1 MRHVEASLGQ
11 HLCKHL
17 DRARASNRGGGRERQ
32 VVPQPVGVG
41 VHGGVDGAGAG
52 AVVGQRRARDRI
64 SCSECCQK
72 PVPRLNV
79 PRRKLFGVRGK
90 TTRVGD
96 NGAQEQSRRLGTG
109 IFRLREELKQF
120 RHEGRRRSCIGG
132 GASEFPSE
140 FPEQRR
146 RLGTGLSRIW
156 EELQKFGHE
165 GGCGACRRVDR
176 SHVLRD
182 GVGVRAAV
190 RMVVDN
196 AHDARSEPFS
206 HRAIQLVVVREHQF
220 ERLLRSSPHRPPRGS
235 PVCVPPLANHSVR
248 ELVPEEELGGR
259 ALAVQLER
267 AVLEE
272 RRRIL
277 AQPEFSTRERNH
289 GYDQGS
295 RGRSLCG
302 SVAAKGH
309 DDGRD
314 DRVEVARHVTHD
326 QRRPGVGRLVG
337 CRGGRG
343 GAREQPGL
351 GLDEVVLQGR
361 HWRAWWRARLPRA
374 EAERGG
380 LA

>member
-120 RHEGRRRSCIGG
+120 RHEGRRR
-132 GASEFPSE
+132 
-140 FPEQRR
+140 
-146 RLGTGLSRIW
+146 
-156 EELQKFGHE
+156 
-165 GGCGACRRVDR
+165 ACRRVDR